1 MIFWNTFRVKTMS
14 DKSGEISCRWGQF
27 CPTKNYVLRKFCSA
41 KHLVRQKIIFF
52 GWQTFIFFSLCITI
66 SKLTFCNRGK
76 NISKQNSNKVVK
88 TVIKSGYLFFER
100 VGKMVKARYK
110 RWIKRPKCNLQSL
123 LHLSEGVRL
132 GRGTSLKE
140 VFGYGFWYPCTIE
153 AINNYSLVVWQVF
166 TQINY
171 PRYMSRLQ
179 VG

>member
-1 MIFWNTFRVKTMS
+1 MRTILS
-14 DKSGEISCRWGQF
+14 DEKL
-27 CPTKNYVLRKFCSA
+27 CPTKILFGKTFSSTKNY
-41 KHLVRQKIIFF
+41 IFWITDF
-52 GWQTFIFFSLCITI
+52 HFFSLCITI

-76 NISKQNSNKVVK
+76 NISKQNSNKVGK

-100 VGKMVKARYK
+100 VGRMVKAQYK

-132 GRGTSLKE
+132 GRSTSLKE